1 VPMSCPRC
9 SHPMTAPPDPQG
21 FVTCS
26 GCGARFRIQAQPAP
40 AMATGDLQS
49 LIAEVRTLR
58 RMQGEILQFQAQ
70 ILALL
75 KAAAATPHV
84 AGPLPPPAATM
95 KERPEADEDAV
106 EPAPPPIP
114 RVRNR
119 RKTVLIVDDD
129 ADTLRAAVAAMESAQ
144 IPVRTVPDGHAA
156 VQAVAAEKPDVLIL
170 ELGIGDPM
178 PGKDF
183 VNHIRATMEW
193 IDIPIVLYTRLPVQ
207 SQQEARTQHGADEV
221 VLKGPGSPEALLNR
235 VIFLFQ
241 NR

>member
-1 VPMSCPRC
+1 MPMNCPRC
-9 SHPMTAPPDPQG
+9 AQPMTTPPDPQG

-26 GCGARFRIQAQPAP
+26 SCGARFRIQAQPAP
-40 AMATGDLQS
+40 AVPAADLQS
-49 LIAEVRTLR
+49 LVAEVRTLR

-75 KAAAATPHV
+75 KTAAAGPHA
-84 AGPLPPPAATM
+84 AGPLPAPAAA
-95 KERPEADEDAV
+95 KERSEADEDAV
-106 EPAPPPIP
+106 EAAPPPIP

-129 ADTLRAAVAAMESAQ
+129 AEALRAAVGAMESAQ
-144 IPVRTVPDGHAA
+144 IPVRTVADGHAA
-156 VQAVAAEKPDVLIL
+156 VQAVATEKPDVLIL

-178 PGKDF
+178 PGKDL
-183 VNHIRATMEW
+183 VNHIKATMEW

-235 VIFLFQ
+235 VIYLFQ